1 MYKHVKKDLKGGKT
15 CETSKPNNI
24 KNLDQGFQAS
34 TYVHKI

>member
-24 KNLDQGFQAS
+24 KILDYGF
-34 TYVHKI
+34 